1 MERACR
7 PTDSSTERDQ
17 NRRRRSRAR
26 PPSPPRP
33 RSIPTARK
41 VNTKLRS
48 NQPSRGFE
56 PPGLRP
62 AGIPEASARSRAI
75 SETRARWT
83 ARVSLRLRPPA
94 TRARPRPDVA
104 PGSFRSSE
112 TMKKKIGRS
121 TRPPGT
127 RAVAGRTFRNLPSL
141 HSQSDTYRCAVI
153 TLYSNSSHTH
163 ARTHARI
170 RKMGVD
176 IETLKPGDGVTFP
189 KPGQVVT
196 AHYTG
201 AHRDASRENVKP
213 VHGRRALTNP
223 SAARRLPPSR
233 AGFDPNLTRRRR
245 SPCPPRTQ

>member
-83 ARVSLRLRPPA
+83 TRVSLRLRPPA

-112 TMKKKIGRS
+112 TMKKKFGRS
-121 TRPPGT
+121 TRQGEVQS
-127 RAVAGRTFRNLPSL
+127 RAEPSRISAVPSLSGRTPLRG
-141 HSQSDTYRCAVI
+141 HSVI
-153 TLYSNSSHTH
+153 TIRDQSTPPT
-163 ARTHARI
+163 RTHAR
-170 RKMGVD
+170 
-176 IETLKPGDGVTFP
+176 F
-189 KPGQVVT
+189 
-196 AHYTG
+196 
-201 AHRDASRENVKP
+201 
-213 VHGRRALTNP
+213 RRWA
-223 SAARRLPPSR
+223 
-233 AGFDPNLTRRRR
+233 
-245 SPCPPRTQ
+245 